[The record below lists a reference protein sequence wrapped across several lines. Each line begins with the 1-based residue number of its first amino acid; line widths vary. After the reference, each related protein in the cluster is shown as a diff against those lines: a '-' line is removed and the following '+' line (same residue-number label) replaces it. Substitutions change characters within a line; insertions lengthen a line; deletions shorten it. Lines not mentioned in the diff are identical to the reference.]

1 MPKRVLLVA
10 ATTEARAK
18 AKMSLKEK
26 WGEVDIRT
34 AGFEHAV
41 GVCKQITPHV
51 VVVCPGAGGPVV
63 IDELKRQMP
72 SQQILRVGYDRRQN
86 KQKKRTSQ

>member
-1 MPKRVLLVA
+1 MPKKVLVVA

-18 AKMSLKEK
+18 AKMGLKEK
-26 WGEVDIRT
+26 WGADTDFRT

-41 GVCKQITPHV
+41 GVCERIAPDV

-63 IDELKRQMP
+63 YDQIKKMMP
-72 SQQILRVGYDRRQN
+72 GQQILRVGHDQLPAAI
-86 KQKKRTSQ
+86 